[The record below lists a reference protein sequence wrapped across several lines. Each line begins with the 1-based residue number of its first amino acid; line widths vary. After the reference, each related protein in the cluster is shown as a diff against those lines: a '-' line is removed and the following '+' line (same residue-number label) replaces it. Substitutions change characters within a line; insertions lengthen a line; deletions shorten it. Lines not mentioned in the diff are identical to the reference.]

1 MYGANAKFT
10 MYKLIQ
16 HSFWAFLLAWLL
28 LTGCNHD
35 SFYYG
40 SDYTLEFSTD
50 TLAFDTVFST
60 IGSTTKYF
68 LVRNTLGQPVKIESV
83 RVPNAESF
91 FRISVDGLKGNEVT
105 DVEIGAN
112 DSLFVFVE
120 ITVDP
125 TNLDNPLFIEDS
137 VIFEMNGQQ
146 QNVKLHAYGQDVHL
160 LKGAKIEEDTYWDG
174 SKPYLVY
181 DSLYVLPNATLSIA
195 AGSTIYFHK
204 DAFIAVWGSIEANGS
219 VDAPIVFR
227 GDRLDKAFESYPY
240 DKVSAQ
246 WQGIEIYPSNRVSHF
261 NNCNIRNAVIG
272 LLVNGLTSDEPLPLI
287 LNNTVIHNNS
297 YAGIFALYANIT
309 AKNCQ
314 ITNSGNFNVML
325 TTGGRYNFFHCT
337 MANYYGLDP
346 GTKSSNKP
354 GFLLWNLIEL
364 GESSY
369 VADLEEANFYNCII
383 DGNLADEISLQYAE
397 GYQLNFLFDR
407 CALKMSDSLLIKF
420 PNNFK
425 DCIQNEKVKFLKV
438 ERNNYDFSLD
448 TLSTMRDQGRAEL
461 LAKHPDLI
469 YDLIGNSRLTDG
481 KPDLGAYEFT
491 LEVKKEDK

>member
-28 LTGCNHD
+28 LTGCNHE
-35 SFYYG
+35 SFYSG

-137 VIFEMNGQQ
+137 VIFEMNGKQ

-160 LKGAKIEEDTYWDG
+160 LKGAKIEEDTHWDG
-174 SKPYLVY
+174 RKPYLVY
-181 DSLYVLPNATLSIA
+181 DSLFVLPNATLSIA

-204 DAFIAVWGSIEANGS
+204 DAFVAVFGSIEANGS
-219 VDAPIVFR
+219 VEAPITFR

-240 DKVSAQ
+240 DKVAAQ

-272 LLVNGLTSDEPLPLI
+272 LLVYGLIADEPLPLI

-314 ITNSGNFNVML
+314 ITNSGNFNVVL
-325 TTGGRYNFFHCT
+325 TKGGRYNFFHCT

-346 GTKSSNKP
+346 GTKSSSNP
-354 GFLLWNLIEL
+354 GFLLGNAIEL
-364 GESSY
+364 DQKPDGS
-369 VADLEEANFYNCII
+369 DLEEANFYNCII
-383 DGNLADEISLQYAE
+383 DGNLADEISLPYDE
-397 GYQLNFLFDR
+397 SYQMNFLFDR

-425 DCIQNEKVKFLKV
+425 DCIVNEKVKFLKV

-491 LEVKKEDK
+491 LEAKKED